1 MFNICKHNTGKYIFT
16 NRSCGFSQKVAEYLI
31 NNFRY
36 LDANIGNIKKVWYSI
51 HLMYYF
57 KYLNIH
63 AKKLTI
69 IITEDSEFNVYVL
82 LSIPLQQ

>member
-1 MFNICKHNTGKYIFT
+1 VFSKDRYNTQKYIFI
-16 NRSCGFSQKVAEYLI
+16 NRSCNFSQKVAEYLI

-36 LDANIGNIKKVWYSI
+36 LDANIGNIKKVWYFT

-57 KYLNIH
+57 KYLDIH
-63 AKKLTI
+63 AEKLTI
-69 IITEDSEFNVYVL
+69 SITEDSEFGVYVL